1 MLANFFFTSALC
13 SVYDYTL
20 ERAVEFGFDKEDSS
34 LLLSVLGITNCVGV
48 VLTGKLLDLLPTCW
62 ILRYMTL
69 LVVVH
74 GLVVVVSV
82 SLDTFPG
89 QVVCCSVSGLAM
101 GGYLTS
107 LLYTL
112 ATMFDNF
119 NDSRD
124 ARSVFLVTYGLGS
137 LVGPFVVGTVYDEF
151 HSFEIPVSYTH
162 LTLPTKA

>member
-20 ERAVEFGFDKEDSS
+20 ERAVEFGLDKEDSS

-82 SLDTFPG
+82 SLDTFP
-89 QVVCCSVSGLAM
+89 
-101 GGYLTS
+101 
-107 LLYTL
+107 
-112 ATMFDNF
+112 
-119 NDSRD
+119 
-124 ARSVFLVTYGLGS
+124 
-137 LVGPFVVGTVYDEF
+137 
-151 HSFEIPVSYTH
+151 VSYTH